1 MKCKKTFVGKKVKT
15 RWEAEYDWMES
26 CNFTM
31 KDIST
36 RVMSVRCAIQF
47 EGIHLIHARTN
58 CI

>member
-1 MKCKKTFVGKKVKT
+1 MGKKAKT
-15 RWEAEYDWMES
+15 RWAAEYDWMES

-47 EGIHLIHARTN
+47 EGIHVDLIHACTN